1 MSIKNP
7 SSLSKHL
14 VRRDLERDPDHINQM
29 LWKRKIYKKRVERNE
44 LKKVRKHYFK
54 EKEGG
59 HEGAAEKEGGQPAVD
74 AKKDEF
80 YKQLFSKTEVEEK
93 EIDARRQRRPKKV
106 REHVKPSA
114 EEASSTA
121 GAVKEEEKKQE
132 EVAQKKEVP
141 DKGVTEK
148 EAPP

>member
-1 MSIKNP
+1 MSTKNP

-59 HEGAAEKEGGQPAVD
+59 HEAAAEKEGLPVVD

-80 YKQLFSKTEVEEK
+80 YKQLFSKAEGEDEEI
-93 EIDARRQRRPKKV
+93 EARRQRRPKKA
-106 REHVKPSA
+106 REHGKPSA
-114 EEASSTA
+114 EETSSTA
-121 GAVKEEEKKQE
+121 AGVKEEEKQE
-132 EVAQKKEVP
+132 EVPLKKEVP
-141 DKGVTEK
+141 EKVAEK
-148 EAPP
+148 EAP

>member
-1 MSIKNP
+1 MSTKNP

-59 HEGAAEKEGGQPAVD
+59 HEGAAEKEGLPAVD

-80 YKQLFSKTEVEEK
+80 YKQLFSKTEGEDE
-93 EIDARRQRRPKKV
+93 EIDARRQRRPKKA
-106 REHVKPSA
+106 RELVKLSA
-114 EEASSTA
+114 EKANTA
-121 GAVKEEEKKQE
+121 AGEKEEEKQE
-132 EVAQKKEVP
+132 EVPLKKEVP
-141 DKGVTEK
+141 EKVAEK
-148 EAPP
+148 EAP

>member
-1 MSIKNP
+1 MTLMLIFANYLYYIYLLMSTKNP

-59 HEGAAEKEGGQPAVD
+59 HEGAAEKEGLPAVD

-80 YKQLFSKTEVEEK
+80 YK
-93 EIDARRQRRPKKV
+93 
-106 REHVKPSA
+106 
-114 EEASSTA
+114 
-121 GAVKEEEKKQE
+121 
-132 EVAQKKEVP
+132 
-141 DKGVTEK
+141 
-148 EAPP
+148 

>member
-1 MSIKNP
+1 MSTKNP

-59 HEGAAEKEGGQPAVD
+59 QEGAAEKEGQPAVD

-80 YKQLFSKTEVEEK
+80 YKQLFSKAEGEDE
-93 EIDARRQRRPKKV
+93 EIDARRQRRPKKS
-106 REHVKPSA
+106 REQVKPSA
-114 EEASSTA
+114 EKAITDA
-121 GAVKEEEKKQE
+121 GEKEEEKQE
-132 EVAQKKEVP
+132 EVQLKKEVP
-141 DKGVTEK
+141 EKVAEK
-148 EAPP
+148 EAP

>member
-1 MSIKNP
+1 MSTKNP

-59 HEGAAEKEGGQPAVD
+59 LEGAAEKEGLPAVD

-80 YKQLFSKTEVEEK
+80 YKQLFSKAEGEDE
-93 EIDARRQRRPKKV
+93 EIDARRQRRPKKA
-106 REHVKPSA
+106 REQVKPSA
-114 EEASSTA
+114 EKASTA
-121 GAVKEEEKKQE
+121 AGEKEEEKQE
-132 EVAQKKEVP
+132 EVPLKKEVP
-141 DKGVTEK
+141 EK
-148 EAPP
+148 VA

>member
-1 MSIKNP
+1 MSTKNP

-59 HEGAAEKEGGQPAVD
+59 HEGAAEKEGPLAVD

-80 YKQLFSKTEVEEK
+80 YKQLFSKTEGEEI

-121 GAVKEEEKKQE
+121 GGVKEEEKQE
-132 EVAQKKEVP
+132 EVPQKKEVP
-141 DKGVTEK
+141 EKVAEK
-148 EAPP
+148 EAPQRI

>member
-1 MSIKNP
+1 MSTKNP

-44 LKKVRKHYFK
+44 LKKVRKHYFR

-59 HEGAAEKEGGQPAVD
+59 KEGAAEKEGPPAVD

-80 YKQLFSKTEVEEK
+80 YKQLFSKAEGEDE
-93 EIDARRQRRPKKV
+93 EIDARRQRRPKKA
-106 REHVKPSA
+106 REQVKLSA
-114 EEASSTA
+114 EKASTA
-121 GAVKEEEKKQE
+121 TGVKEEEK
-132 EVAQKKEVP
+132 
-141 DKGVTEK
+141 
-148 EAPP
+148 